1 LTADIGARC
10 TREDGDAVAIVV
22 IDGGSFCH
30 GETVADALRERL
42 GLDRLEDDALFA
54 SAQERFG
61 VEPKR
66 LERLMYGSRTLLD
79 RARRDEAKLA
89 AYLRA
94 AVAEAVRHNG
104 RLYLGGAGHLVP
116 PSLTHV
122 LKVCLG
128 GTHEWRT
135 EQAVGSGLSRRQ
147 AQSRISSDDE
157 ARADW
162 TGFLF
167 DRGPWDKSLYDVFL
181 PMQETSVEQAVST
194 VSELATAPAVA
205 FTPSVEMA
213 VRDFGLAA
221 EVGVAVA
228 EAGHDVDVTC
238 TDGRIGVLIKHHTMF
253 LERLMRELEEIAT
266 AVDGVR
272 SVAARP
278 GPRYR
283 EPSISFDLDMEVP
296 SKVLLV
302 DDEQEFV
309 HTLSERLQ
317 SRRMQPAI
325 AYDGEQALAM
335 VESEEPEVM
344 VLDLKMPGIDGLEVL
359 RRVKRTHPATEV
371 IILTGHGSDAEEV
384 LAYDLGAFAY
394 LRKPVDIEELTR
406 TMKAAYQQIERSRG
420 ERDGATEG

>member
-1 LTADIGARC
+1 
-10 TREDGDAVAIVV
+10 VAIVV

-30 GETVADALRERL
+30 GETVADALCTRL
-42 GLDRLEDDALFA
+42 GLDRLVDDALFA
-54 SAQERFG
+54 TVQKRFE

-66 LERLMYGSRTLLD
+66 LERLLYGSRTLLD
-79 RARRDEAKLA
+79 RAKRDEPRLV
-89 AYLRA
+89 AYLRT
-94 AVAEAVRHNG
+94 AVVEAVSRDG
-104 RLYLGGAGHLVP
+104 RLYVGGAGHLVP

-128 GTHEWRT
+128 GTHDWRI
-135 EQAVGSGLSRRQ
+135 EQAVATGLSRRQ
-147 AQSRISSDDE
+147 AQSKISSDDE
-157 ARADW
+157 ARAEW
-162 TGFLF
+162 AGRLF
-167 DRGPWDKSLYDVFL
+167 DRSPWDKSLYDIFL
-181 PMQETSVEQAVST
+181 PMQETSVEQAVS
-194 VSELATAPAVA
+194 SIADLAATPAVA

-213 VRDFGLAA
+213 IRDFRLAA

-228 EAGHDVDVTC
+228 DQGHDVDVTC
-238 TDGRIGVLIKHHTMF
+238 NDGRISVLIKHHTMF
-253 LERLMRELEEIAT
+253 LERLQRELEEIA
-266 AVDGVR
+266 ARVDGVR
-272 SVAARP
+272 SASARP

-302 DDEQEFV
+302 DDEHEFI

-317 SRRMQPAI
+317 SRKIQPTI

-335 VESEEPEVM
+335 VESDEPEVM

-406 TMKAAYQQIERSRG
+406 TMKAAYKRIESSRPP
-420 ERDGATEG
+420 RDRATEG